1 MDQIKG
7 AQSIMFYTWRG
18 LNCYSFIFII
28 FIVGIFAKN
37 YYEFIYIFGK
47 LFQILTEKKLKTRVL
62 REMQGVCF
70 IYG

>member
-1 MDQIKG
+1 MAWAELLQ
-7 AQSIMFYTWRG
+7 FYF
-18 LNCYSFIFII
+18 YYFY

>member
-1 MDQIKG
+1 M
-7 AQSIMFYTWRG
+7 AFYTWRG

>member
-1 MDQIKG
+1 MLYNIITG
-7 AQSIMFYTWRG
+7 INAFLWGWPFI
-18 LNCYSFIFII
+18 IFII